1 MVRIPKVLLL
11 VESSRASGR
20 ALLQGIARYSRD
32 HGPWS
37 IYWEPGG
44 LEKAWPRLKAI
55 DLEGMILRDVGKL
68 EEALAFGIPTVV
80 FGHERAEVA
89 GLVNVVTDS
98 ATIGRMGAEH
108 LIACGFKN
116 FAFCGLEE
124 TPSEHAAWSRLREAS
139 FTRRVEEAGFHCHG
153 HTIPPASN
161 RSMQQQ
167 RQALASWLRSLP
179 YPVGLMA
186 CNDDCGVKVMEAC
199 RLANLAVPD
208 MVSVIGADN
217 DEIVCD
223 LSGPPMSSIAINF
236 ERAGYETARALDL
249 LMHKRRGVPEKI
261 LVSPTHVVARRST
274 DLVAVD
280 EPQVAK
286 ALRFMR
292 DHDREPVSVSDV
304 ARAAGLSRRALERRV
319 RKLIGRSVLKQIRS
333 LRTDRIARLLVET
346 NLPISH
352 IAETL
357 GFPDMQHF
365 ARYFRSEKQMTPLA
379 FRKTYAARSAS
390 TGVSQNGES
399 LAQVGV
405 VPRARKREV

>member
-1 MVRIPKVLLL
+1 MARIAKVLLL

-20 ALLQGIARYSRD
+20 ALLQGIARYSHD

-37 IYWEPGG
+37 FYWEPGG
-44 LEKAWPRLKAI
+44 LEKAWPRLRSI

-68 EEALAFGIPTVV
+68 EEALAFGIPMVLV
-80 FGHERAEVA
+80 GHKRAEVA

-98 ATIGRMGAEH
+98 AEIGRMGAEH
-108 LIACGFKN
+108 LLACGFKN

-124 TPSEHAAWSRLREAS
+124 TPFEHATWSRLRK
-139 FTRRVEEAGFHCHG
+139 AGFVRSLEAAGSPCHS
-153 HTIPPASN
+153 HTISAGAN

-167 RQALASWLRSLP
+167 RQILASWLRSLP

-199 RLANLAVPD
+199 RLADLAVPD
-208 MVSVIGADN
+208 AVGVIGADN
-217 DEIVCD
+217 DEIVCG
-223 LSGPPMSSIAINF
+223 LSGPPMSSVAINF
-236 ERAGYETARALDL
+236 ERAGYEAARALDL
-249 LMHKRRGVPEKI
+249 LMRRIRGVPEKI
-261 LVSPTHVVARRST
+261 VVSPTHVVARRST

-292 DHDREPVSVSDV
+292 DHDREPVSVGDV

-319 RKLIGRSVLKQIRS
+319 RKHIGRSVLQQIRS
-333 LRTDRIARLLVET
+333 LRTDRIARLLIET
-346 NLPISH
+346 HLPISH

-365 ARYFRSEKQMTPLA
+365 ARYFRSEKKTTPLA
-379 FRKTYAARSAS
+379 YRKAYGARSTA
-390 TGVSQNGES
+390 TGMSQNGES

-405 VPRARKREV
+405 VPPSRKRKY